1 MKHFI
6 LLLILSFSFSQ
17 TNFNL
22 EDLNENSAYFG
33 QTVGPEEFSNQVSIV
48 YFGYFYWGICTSR
61 FGELNDFYQ
70 ELISAG
76 HNDKVKLF
84 GVGKDSHINQLSN
97 WTNQNE
103 SIVSADSS
111 PFSVWNSW
119 DASQRDLYI
128 LDSDGNIQYHQ
139 DISSGISNSVYDL
152 VYNLIDEIEVSIQ
165 GDVNSDGLINI
176 VDVVQTV
183 NMVLGTVEINPL
195 ADMNNDSMINVI
207 DIVNIVNII
216 LGTE

>member
-128 LDSDGNIQYHQ
+128 LDSEGNIQYHEN
-139 DISSGISNSVYDL
+139 ISGGISNAVYDL

-195 ADMNNDSMINVI
+195 ADMNNDDLINVV

>member
-22 EDLNENSAYFG
+22 EDLNENSTYFG

-70 ELISAG
+70 ELIAAG

-103 SIVSADSS
+103 SIVSADYS

-128 LDSDGNIQYHQ
+128 LDSEGNIQYHEN
-139 DISSGISNSVYDL
+139 ISGGISNVVYDL
-152 VYNLIDEIEVSIQ
+152 VNNLIDEIEVSIQ

-183 NMVLGTVEINPL
+183 NMVLGTVEISPL
-195 ADMNNDSMINVI
+195 ADMNNDGMINVV
-207 DIVNIVNII
+207 DIVNLVNII
-216 LGTE
+216 LGTD

>member
-1 MKHFI
+1 MKHLLF
-6 LLLILSFSFSQ
+6 LLILSFSFSQ
-17 TNFNL
+17 SNFNL
-22 EDLNENSAYFG
+22 EDLNENSDYFG
-33 QTVGPEEFSNQVSIV
+33 QIVGPAEFSNQVSIV
-48 YFGYFYWGICTSR
+48 YFGYFYWGTCTSR

-70 ELISAG
+70 ELLSAG
-76 HNDKVKLF
+76 NGEKVKLF

-111 PFSVWNSW
+111 PFTVWNSW

-128 LDSDGNIQYHQ
+128 LDAEGNIQYHQ
-139 DISSGISNSVYDL
+139 NITGGISNSVYDL

-183 NMVLGTVEINPL
+183 NMVLGTVEINLL
-195 ADMNNDSMINVI
+195 ADMNNDGMINVV
-207 DIVNIVNII
+207 DIVNLVNII
-216 LGTE
+216 LGTD